1 MLRQK
6 QTSGVRVI
14 APPPSAANPLQAWR
28 TRFCD
33 WTVTVGL
40 SPQTAHLRNAALM
53 YFIAWADERGIRHP
67 GEVSRPV
74 LQRYQRHLYLT
85 RKKNGEPLAYST
97 QATRLQPLMA
107 FFKWLTREGHILSN
121 PAADLDI
128 VKAPRSLPKHLLT
141 IEQVEHVING
151 TATHTLTGLRDR
163 AILETL
169 YSSGIR
175 RSELIRLKLHEVDV
189 ERGTLMVRQG
199 KSRKDRLIP
208 LGARACAWMRRY
220 LREVRP
226 ELIGMDTA
234 TLFLTDYGEP
244 FEKNRLSDLVKGYMR
259 AGGIA
264 HGSCHAFRHAMA
276 THMLE
281 GGADIRF
288 IQAMLGHSELSTTQ
302 IYTHVAI
309 GKLQA
314 VHALTHPAKL
324 ERAPTGAGQAAA
336 APEGAN
342 AAADSPSPADIPI
355 DAHNPQNLLEAALQA
370 DLAAEDEDA

>member
-1 MLRQK
+1 MLRAK
-6 QTSGVRVI
+6 QTSGVRVM
-14 APPPSAANPLQAWR
+14 APQPAAASPLQAWR
-28 TRFCD
+28 TSFCD

-40 SPQTAHLRNAALM
+40 SPSTGKIRDIALM
-53 YFIAWADERGIRHP
+53 YFIVWADERGIRHP
-67 GEVSRPV
+67 GEVTRPV
-74 LQRYQRHLYLT
+74 LQRYQRHLYLA
-85 RKKNGEPLAYST
+85 RKKNGDPLAYST

-151 TATHTLTGLRDR
+151 TNPQTLAGIRDR
-163 AILETL
+163 AILETR

-175 RSELIRLKLHEVDV
+175 RSELIRLKLHEVDI
-189 ERGTLMVRQG
+189 ERGTLMVRMG
-199 KSRKDRLIP
+199 KGRKDRLIP
-208 LGARACAWMRRY
+208 LGARACAWVRRY
-220 LREVRP
+220 LREVRA
-226 ELIGMDTA
+226 ELIGLDTA
-234 TLFLTDYGEP
+234 TLFLTDYGES

-314 VHALTHPAKL
+314 VHALTHPARLQRVKATP
-324 ERAPTGAGQAAA
+324 EDAKGAS
-336 APEGAN
+336 
-342 AAADSPSPADIPI
+342 DSPSPASEAI
-355 DAHNPQNLLEAALQA
+355 DAQSLLDAALEA
-370 DLAAEDEDA
+370 DLAAEDED

>member
-1 MLRQK
+1 MLRAK

-14 APPPSAANPLQAWR
+14 APQPSAANPLHTWR
-28 TRFCD
+28 VSFCE
-33 WTVTVGL
+33 WTATIGL
-40 SPQTAHLRNAALM
+40 SLQTAKLRNAALG
-53 YFIAWADERGIRHP
+53 YFITWADERGIRHP
-67 GEVSRPV
+67 GEVTRPV
-74 LQRYQRHLYLT
+74 LQRYQRHLYLS
-85 RKKNGEPLAYST
+85 RKKNGDPLAYST

-128 VKAPRSLPKHLLT
+128 VKAPRSLPKHLLS

-151 TATHTLTGLRDR
+151 TNSQTLPGIRDR

-175 RSELIRLKLHEVDV
+175 RSELVRLKLHEVDT

-199 KSRKDRLIP
+199 KGRKDRLIP
-208 LGARACAWMRRY
+208 LGARACAWMQRY
-220 LREVRP
+220 LRDVRP
-226 ELIGMDTA
+226 ELIGVDTA
-234 TLFLTDYGEP
+234 TLFLTDYGEA

-259 AGGIA
+259 AGGIEY
-264 HGSCHAFRHAMA
+264 GSCHAFRHAMA

-324 ERAPTGAGQAAA
+324 ERVKAAG
-336 APEGAN
+336 
-342 AAADSPSPADIPI
+342 
-355 DAHNPQNLLEAALQA
+355 
-370 DLAAEDEDA
+370 EDEDA